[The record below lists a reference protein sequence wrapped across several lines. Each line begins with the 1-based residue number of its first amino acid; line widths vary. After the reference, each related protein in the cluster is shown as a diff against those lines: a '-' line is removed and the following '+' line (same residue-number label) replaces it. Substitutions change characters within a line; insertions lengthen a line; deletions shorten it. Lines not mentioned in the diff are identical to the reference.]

1 MPDLDL
7 ILQVKQ
13 DDADVRLPRQV
24 NLSLLH
30 DCGVPTAPRSRRV
43 DRDEDRIGSLDR
55 RHPFSRKSQPSR
67 CRIGRNQ
74 TPEVWL
80 VDRHLAVPQPSNL
93 DA

>member
-30 DCGVPTAPRSRRV
+30 NSGVPTAPRSKRV
-43 DRDEDRIGSLDR
+43 DRDEDCIGSLDR

-67 CRIGRNQ
+67 WRIGRHQ
-74 TPEVWL
+74 TREVWL
-80 VDRHLAVPQPSNL
+80 VDRHLAAPQPRNL
-93 DA
+93 DG